1 MAKVKSKSKSKS
13 KSKGTGKRA
22 AKAPGKPGKSFDSI
36 MESLFDILG
45 EMNTSEMVP
54 GEEYDLYAGFDS
66 VGCNFINYS
75 MRRLLGLAFGG
86 DEDFTLDGDVSIGC
100 DVISRKVEYWAKVSF
115 TYRACTGSIV
125 LHVRNGERSAN
136 MKVRYYSADFDTEH
150 RSHVAFTTVDGLG
163 ETLGKVCDGL
173 RVECLKAAAKK
184 YGMKVS

>member
-1 MAKVKSKSKSKS
+1 MAKGKSNSKSR
-13 KSKGTGKRA
+13 GTGKRA
-22 AKAPGKPGKSFDSI
+22 AKAPGKPGKAFDSI

-45 EMNTSEMVP
+45 EMDTCEMEH
-54 GEEYDLYAGFDS
+54 GEEYDLSAGFSTVD
-66 VGCNFINYS
+66 CNFINYS
-75 MRRLLGLAFGG
+75 MRRLLNLAFGGG

-100 DVISRKVEYWAKVSF
+100 DLISRKDEYWAKVAF
-115 TYRACTGSIV
+115 NYRACTGSIV
-125 LHVRNGERSAN
+125 LFVRDGERGAN

-150 RSHVAFTTVDGLG
+150 RSNVAFTTVDGLG